1 MGGAAGARL
10 GVTLMAPEKS
20 PAFQFYPDLFL
31 TDEDQVVMSLE
42 EAGAYIRLM
51 CYCWREQTIPNDAE
65 RLARLVGT
73 TPLRMKKLW
82 PAIVKCFS
90 PDDAA
95 PNRLRH
101 RRLDSERAKQQAWR
115 EKSAEGGRKAQAGRK
130 HPTKGGSTTPE
141 PSLEGC
147 SNTPS
152 LSPSPTPVKTDP
164 PRARR
169 VDGHQGLVDH
179 YFARF
184 TAIVGSPPKFAGPE
198 GKLLKDLL
206 SGRDS
211 AEVQAA
217 MDAMFDCSEQWVRES
232 GYGMG
237 FFSRQFNKF
246 LAASHRHSRKATG
259 PQHADDWW
267 AECQHEPKCET
278 GPMHRQRV
286 QMDTMKGAA

>member
-1 MGGAAGARL
+1 
-10 GVTLMAPEKS
+10 MAPEKS

-51 CYCWREQTIPNDAE
+51 CYCWREQTIPDDPE

-82 PAIVKCFS
+82 PALVKCFS
-90 PDDAA
+90 PDDSA

-101 RRLDSERAKQQAWR
+101 KRLDSERAKQQTWR

-130 HPTKGGSTTPE
+130 HTGKGGPTTPE
-141 PSLEGC
+141 PPLEGC
-147 SNTPS
+147 SNIPS
-152 LSPSPTPVKTDP
+152 PSPSPTTSKTDP

-184 TAIVGSPPKFAGPE
+184 TAIVGTPPKFTGAD
-198 GKLLKDLL
+198 GKLLKELL
-206 SGRDS
+206 AGREA
-211 AEVQAA
+211 AEVQSA
-217 MDAMFDCSEQWVRES
+217 MDAMFDCPEQWVRES
-232 GYGMG
+232 GYPVG

-246 LAASHRHSRKATG
+246 LVVSRQRARTIGAACGIR
-259 PQHADDWW
+259 DF
-267 AECQHEPKCET
+267 ECHHDPKCGSERR
-278 GPMHRQRV
+278 HNELLEFEAAKV
-286 QMDTMKGAA
+286 KGAA